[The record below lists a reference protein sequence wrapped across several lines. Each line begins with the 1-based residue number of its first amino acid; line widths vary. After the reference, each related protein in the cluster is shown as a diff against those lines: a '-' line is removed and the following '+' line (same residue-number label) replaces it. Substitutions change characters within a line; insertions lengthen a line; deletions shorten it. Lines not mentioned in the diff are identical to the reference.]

1 MNAKSNTKAPLGSL
15 TKRLI
20 LAPQSAGRIG
30 KSTVAEAIIEFLDF
44 AKVDSVLFDLD
55 AEHTTLSN
63 RFEDATVFTDAVK
76 TDDGWDRLMAT
87 LPTIGAPVI
96 IADMPAQATDFFL
109 RQLAERNGLEQL
121 DRAGVRMTVLLFAA
135 DDTAAM
141 QSAVQC
147 VKTIGDRADYIVV
160 RQPGPKNLYAVEAW
174 EQTALGKRLAA
185 LHAQKLEL
193 PELTRYVLE
202 EYQAEVKKQ
211 GRWLSFAEAA
221 KSTGT
226 VAAMQLEAWRNH
238 ALVGCFAVAEQLVP
252 DLALIQRQPESIRAP
267 KYTPRD
273 RKSVSMDLE

>member
-1 MNAKSNTKAPLGSL
+1 MNSRSSMSTAPFS
-15 TKRLI
+15 KRLI

-30 KSTVAEAIIEFLDF
+30 KSTVAEAITEFLDF

-63 RFEDATVFTDAVK
+63 RFEDATIFTDAVR

-87 LPTIGAPVI
+87 LPTIDAPVI

-147 VKTIGDRADYIVV
+147 VKTIGDKADYIVV
-160 RQPGPKNLYAVEAW
+160 RQPGPKNLYAPDAW
-174 EQTALGKRLAA
+174 EKTALGKRLETLGA
-185 LHAQKLEL
+185 HKLEL
-193 PELTRYVLE
+193 PELTRFVLE

-238 ALVGCFAVAEQLVP
+238 ALVGCFAISEVLVP
-252 DLALIQRQPESIRAP
+252 DAALIQRQPESIQAP